1 MKTRIDFVTN
11 SSSSSFVIAYK
22 DSFNFDKEDID
33 KYPFLEA
40 YNRVVKVVLD
50 SNDFYGDTDTAN
62 INQREFDTWFVDN
75 YSYNCS
81 EKNCSTIDSIIKDAA
96 IDEDAT
102 YLKDLYTK
110 CTKYLDAGYKI
121 ALKRVDYNDNALT
134 ATIKIL
140 AHDNDNFIILEDE

>member
-40 YNRVVKVVLD
+40 YNRVVKAILD
-50 SNDFYGDTDTAN
+50 SDNSYGNTDVADIFN
-62 INQREFDTWFVDN
+62 NQQEFDARFIDN
-75 YSYNCS
+75 YSCTYGEENCS
-81 EKNCSTIDSIIKDAA
+81 AVEFITADD
-96 IDEDAT
+96 D
-102 YLKDLYTK
+102 YLKNLYTKCTK

-121 ALKRVDYNDNALT
+121 ALKCVDYSDNALT

-140 AHDNDNFIILEDE
+140 AQDNDNFIILEDE